1 MTPVRILLVDDHPG
15 NLLAL
20 EAILKDT
27 GHTLVRAGSGSDALK
42 AVLRHDFALILMD
55 VAMPDLDGY
64 ETVELIRRR
73 ERSRHTPIIFLTA
86 NFKADTHVFHGY
98 SVGAVDYLFKP
109 LVPDV
114 LLSKVAVF
122 VELYMKRQA
131 IKDAAD
137 ALKRAYDEMERRV
150 DARTRELAETNRS
163 LETEIAERRRVEAE
177 RAQLLEREQLAHRE
191 AQAMNRMKDE
201 FLATLSHELRTP
213 LNAILGWTSIL
224 EVGRRDKA
232 AVSRAIRVIRNNAQ
246 AQAQLVADILDVS
259 RIVGGKLPL
268 HLGAVSLRAVIEA
281 ALEAVQP
288 AADAKGI
295 VVETV
300 FGEIAPI
307 LADRE
312 RLQQVMWNL
321 LSNAIKFT
329 PKDGRVRIEMQ
340 ALTRDVVVTVADTG
354 QGIEPEFLPHVFERF
369 TQADSSP
376 SRLHGG
382 LGLGMAIVRHLVELH
397 GGSVKVVSDG
407 KDQGATFTVS
417 IPIGAERQER
427 SLAPVEGR
435 HETPESARD
444 AQPMLRDVT
453 VVIVDDDADAREV
466 VELTLRT
473 QGAHVI
479 AVASGAEA
487 LKAVTAYQPDVLIS
501 DIAMP
506 GMDGLEFIRQ
516 LRDLGPE
523 DGGRVPA
530 IAVTAHASAREAAMT
545 LTAGFDRHVAKPIE
559 AADLISAVAQLAGV
573 ARIAR
578 TRG

>member
-1 MTPVRILLVDDHPG
+1 MTTVSLLLVDDHPE

-20 EAILKDT
+20 EAVLKDT
-27 GHTLVRAGSGSDALK
+27 GHTLVRAGSGADALK
-42 AVLRHDFALILMD
+42 AVLCHDFALILMD

-86 NFKADTHVFHGY
+86 NFISDTHVFRGY

-109 LVPDV
+109 FVPDV

-122 VELYMKRQA
+122 VEMYAQRQT

-137 ALKRAYDEMERRV
+137 ALKRAYDELEQRV

-163 LETEIAERRRVEAE
+163 LTTEIAERQRVEVE
-177 RAQLLEREQLAHRE
+177 RAQLLEREQHARLE

-201 FLATLSHELRTP
+201 FLANLSHELRTP
-213 LNAILGWTSIL
+213 LNAILGWTHIL
-224 EVGRRDKA
+224 EVGGRDEA
-232 AVSRAIRVIRNNAQ
+232 AVTRAIRVIKNNAL
-246 AQAQLVADILDVS
+246 AQAQLVADMLDVS
-259 RIVGGKLPL
+259 SIIGGRLKLR
-268 HLGAVSLRAVIEA
+268 LGLVSLRAVIEA

-307 LADRE
+307 IADRD

-340 ALTRDVVVTVADTG
+340 ALARDIVVTIADSG

-369 TQADSSP
+369 TQADGSP

-382 LGLGMAIVRHLVELH
+382 VGLGMAIVRHLVELH
-397 GGSVKVVSDG
+397 GGSVKAVSDG
-407 KDQGATFTVS
+407 KDRGATFTVS
-417 IPIGAERQER
+417 IPIGAEPQEG
-427 SLAPVEGR
+427 SLP
-435 HETPESARD
+435 
-444 AQPMLRDVT
+444 
-453 VVIVDDDADAREV
+453 
-466 VELTLRT
+466 
-473 QGAHVI
+473 
-479 AVASGAEA
+479 
-487 LKAVTAYQPDVLIS
+487 
-501 DIAMP
+501 
-506 GMDGLEFIRQ
+506 GLER
-516 LRDLGPE
+516 RNDTREPWNS
-523 DGGRVPA
+523 PA
-530 IAVTAHASAREAAMT
+530 AT
-545 LTAGFDRHVAKPIE
+545 
-559 AADLISAVAQLAGV
+559 
-573 ARIAR
+573 
-578 TRG
+578 